1 MSETKLILIRHGE
14 SLGNASRTL
23 LGHTDLDLSELGYR
37 QAECTAKALQN
48 VKIDCIYS
56 SDLKRAYN
64 TAVPHARLRG
74 MEVKG
79 VKALRELYLGDWEG
93 KSVEEVVVTY
103 GNVYEK
109 EWTERYGT
117 FRMPNGEST
126 QEAGVRFYN
135 ECVKIA
141 SMHKGGTMLV
151 VAHAA
156 VIRSFCAK
164 VMEISPEEVAQKLPF
179 PSNASYSEVYFD
191 GVGFKIGRFS
201 VDEHLADVGITKFK

>member
-23 LGHTDLDLSELGYR
+23 LGHTDLDLSELVYR

>member
-14 SLGNASRTL
+14 SLGNARRML
-23 LGHTDLDLSELGYR
+23 LGHTDFDLSELGYR

-64 TAVPHARLRG
+64 TAIPHARLRG
-74 MEVKG
+74 LEVKG
-79 VKALRELYLGDWEG
+79 VEALRELYLGDWEG
-93 KSVEEVVVTY
+93 KSVQEVIDTY
-103 GNVYEK
+103 GDVYEK
-109 EWTERYGT
+109 EWIGSFGT

-126 QEAGVRFYN
+126 QEAGNRFYN
-135 ECVKIA
+135 ECIKIA
-141 SMHKGGTMLV
+141 SMHSGSTVLV

-156 VIRSFCAK
+156 VIRSFFAK
-164 VMEISPEEVAQKLPF
+164 VMGIASEEIAQKLPF

-191 GVGFKIGRFS
+191 GEGLKIGRFS
-201 VDEHLADVGITKFK
+201 VDEHLSDVGITKFR

>member
-14 SLGNASRTL
+14 SLGNARRML

-141 SMHKGGTMLV
+141 STHKGGTVLV

-164 VMEISPEEVAQKLPF
+164 VMEIAPEEIAQKLPF

-201 VDEHLADVGITKFK
+201 VDEHLADVGITKFR